1 MKTFPELG
9 SEMTFGPFP
18 DDQCFGIEDSGPHK
32 AAGEGVKIIEFYKL
46 NLREG
51 KPPQIWLIEAKKTAP
66 RSSPQNVQK
75 FVVEMKKAGAKVP
88 TPAIENLEAQADW
101 LSIHGPRLFP
111 FMPPDFVVSDFALY
125 FSELRE
131 KMENALRLFF
141 ATRAGRHP
149 AQAGHWP
156 GTFYNLPL
164 DTTEVRL
171 FLVIKTAESDRLPQL
186 NEKLR
191 KVMRPVVA
199 TWGLGPSAVEV
210 LTEAMAQQRGLIGN
224 AGA

>member
-1 MKTFPELG
+1 MKTFPEPG

-18 DDQCFGIEDSGPHK
+18 DDQCFGIENSDPHK
-32 AAGEGVKIIEFYKL
+32 AAGEGVKMIEFYKL

-51 KPPQIWLIEAKKTAP
+51 KAPQIWLIEAKKTAP
-66 RSSPQNVQK
+66 RSAPQEVQK
-75 FVVEMKKAGAKVP
+75 FVVEMKKAGTKVP
-88 TPAIENLEAQADW
+88 APAIENLEAQADW
-101 LSIHGPRLFP
+101 LSLHGPRFFP
-111 FMPPDFVVSDFALY
+111 FIPADFVVSDFALY
-125 FSELRE
+125 FTELRE

-156 GTFYNLPL
+156 GTFHNLPL

-171 FLVIKTAESDRLPQL
+171 FLVIKTAESEWLPPL
-186 NEKLR
+186 NDKLR
-191 KVMRPVVA
+191 KVMRPVVG

-210 LTEAMAQQRGLIGN
+210 LTEEMAQQRGLIGN
-224 AGA
+224 VEA

>member
-1 MKTFPELG
+1 MKTFPEPG

-18 DDQCFGIEDSGPHK
+18 DEHCFGIENSDSHK

-46 NLREG
+46 NFREG

-66 RSSPQNVQK
+66 RSSPQEVQK

-88 TPAIENLEAQADW
+88 APAIENLEEHADW
-101 LSIHGPRLFP
+101 LSIHGPRMFP
-111 FMPPDFVVSDFALY
+111 FMPADFVVSDFALY

-141 ATRAGRHP
+141 ATRIGRHP

-156 GTFYNLPL
+156 GTFHNLPL

-171 FLVIKTAESDRLPQL
+171 FLVIKSAESDWLPPL
-186 NEKLR
+186 NDKLR
-191 KVMRPVVA
+191 KVMRPVVG

-210 LTEAMAQQRGLIGN
+210 LTEAMAQQRGLIVN
-224 AGA
+224 VEA